1 MNATWIPMTMGLMLW
16 ACSTPYTTVDA
27 DDNQASPPATEETPP
42 PIATAG
48 PSMGTT
54 TPSASME
61 SVVLSFLN
69 ADDWNYERVNTNL
82 YRMRFTGK
90 SGTWIVLAQIKPENE
105 QVVFYSVI
113 PQAQNIPDHRRHAA
127 AEYLTRANY
136 GMLVGNF
143 EMDFNDGEVR
153 YKTLIDVEGG
163 SLQAKQV
170 KTLLYLNVLTFD
182 KYLPGL
188 QAVVAEAQTP
198 ATAVKAV
205 EN

>member
-1 MNATWIPMTMGLMLW
+1 MVGRRTGLSLVTLLCACGTPTMTT
-16 ACSTPYTTVDA
+16 APDA
-27 DDNQASPPATEETPP
+27 VEALVQPSEETPP

-48 PSMGTT
+48 PSVGTM
-54 TPSASME
+54 TPSASMD

-69 ADDWNYERVNTNL
+69 ADDWNYERVDTNL

-90 SGTWIVLAQIKPENE
+90 SGTWVVLAQIKPENE

-113 PQAQNIPDHRRHAA
+113 PQAQNVPDHRRHAA

-198 ATAVKAV
+198 ANAVKAV